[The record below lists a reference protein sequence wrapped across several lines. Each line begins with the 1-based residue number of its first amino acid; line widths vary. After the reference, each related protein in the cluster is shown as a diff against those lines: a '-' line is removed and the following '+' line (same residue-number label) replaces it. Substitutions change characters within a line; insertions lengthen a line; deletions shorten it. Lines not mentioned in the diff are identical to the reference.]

1 MLPDRIVLE
10 VWSRQQREEIQVG
23 KFQREPAMQQETHVG
38 YVEGYLDA
46 LEKVQSFHERNPNMS
61 VRDICF
67 ALKISM
73 RTTIVSGEGGIHI
86 PDDLTSFPS
95 TVQPLRED
103 WLK

>member
-1 MLPDRIVLE
+1 M
-10 VWSRQQREEIQVG
+10 G
-23 KFQREPAMQQETHVG
+23 NFQREPVMPQETHIG

-46 LEKVQSFHERNPNMS
+46 LEKVLLFQQRNPNIS
-61 VRDICF
+61 IHDICF

-95 TVQPLRED
+95 TAHL
-103 WLK
+103 LSLS

>member
-1 MLPDRIVLE
+1 MLPDMIFLE
-10 VWSRQQREEIQVG
+10 AWSMKQREEFQVG
-23 KFQREPAMQQETHVG
+23 NFRHEPIMPQETHVG

-61 VRDICF
+61 LRDIFF

-73 RTTIVSGEGGIHI
+73 RSTIVSGAGGIHL

-95 TVQPLRED
+95 TAQLLRE
-103 WLK
+103 